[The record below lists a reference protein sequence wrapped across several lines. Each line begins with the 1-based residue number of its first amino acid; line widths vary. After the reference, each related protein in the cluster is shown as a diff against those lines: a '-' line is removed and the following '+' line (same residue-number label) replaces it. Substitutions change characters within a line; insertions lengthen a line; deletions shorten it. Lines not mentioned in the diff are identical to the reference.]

1 MKVKVVKIEK
11 GTKLVY
17 KGKTVK
23 IGDVLDLPKD
33 RAEYYVAKG
42 LMEVVKEK
50 SKKQNDGSEN
60 K

>member
-1 MKVKVVKIEK
+1 MKVKVVNIET

-17 KGKTVK
+17 KGKAVK